1 MPKVEM
7 ERPLSVPAV
16 PARSAASSILHAIE
30 ARSGGWDEFALY
42 LDFGALGLPDVGY
55 IAVPV
60 AISKVT
66 EILEPRHEIAFVLK
80 ARRSPEAFPVFT
92 GGIGIEAT
100 GPSLS
105 QIWLG
110 GNYELP
116 MHALG
121 GFINQTLAHGAAEK
135 TLDNMLSEL
144 ADAIEA
150 HVQQRER
157 AHARYRLVFNTGD

>member
-1 MPKVEM
+1 MPKVEL

-16 PARSAASSILHAIE
+16 PARAAASFITHAIE
-30 ARSGGWDEFALY
+30 AQTDGWDEFALY

-55 IAVPV
+55 VAVPIT
-60 AISKVT
+60 ISNVR
-66 EILEPRHEIAFVLK
+66 EVLEPRHEIAFILK
-80 ARRSPEAFPVFT
+80 ARRSPDAFPVFK
-92 GGIGIEAT
+92 GAIGIEAT

-110 GNYELP
+110 GDYELP

-121 GFINQTLAHGAAEK
+121 GLINQVFARGAAEK
-135 TLDNMLSEL
+135 TLDNMLREL